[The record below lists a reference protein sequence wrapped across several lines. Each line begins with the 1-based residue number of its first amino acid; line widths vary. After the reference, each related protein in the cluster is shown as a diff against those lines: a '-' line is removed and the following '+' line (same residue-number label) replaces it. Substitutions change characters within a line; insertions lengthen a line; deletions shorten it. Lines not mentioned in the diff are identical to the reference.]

1 MAARIRKIQI
11 GDEWRTKIQVSMLVN
26 RLQDCAQGKVE
37 LSSTQVKAIEILMR
51 KVAPDLQSV
60 EHSGEVQHSY
70 VAELPQVSSSVDEW
84 SKQLTHLNG

>member
-1 MAARIRKIQI
+1 MAARTRKIQI

-70 VAELPQVSSSVDEW
+70 VAELPQVSPSVDEW